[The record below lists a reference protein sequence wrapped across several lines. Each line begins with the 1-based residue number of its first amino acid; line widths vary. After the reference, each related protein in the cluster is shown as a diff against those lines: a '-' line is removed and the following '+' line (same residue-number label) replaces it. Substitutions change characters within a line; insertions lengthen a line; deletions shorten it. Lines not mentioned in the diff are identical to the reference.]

1 MMLTKPKFPITQNRE
16 QSSRLAF
23 SYPDLQLRMHLS
35 ILQAE
40 TSTAVAK
47 IL

>member
-16 QSSRLAF
+16 PSSRPAF
-23 SYPDLQLRMHLS
+23 SYPDLHLRMHLS

-40 TSTAVAK
+40 MSTAVAK